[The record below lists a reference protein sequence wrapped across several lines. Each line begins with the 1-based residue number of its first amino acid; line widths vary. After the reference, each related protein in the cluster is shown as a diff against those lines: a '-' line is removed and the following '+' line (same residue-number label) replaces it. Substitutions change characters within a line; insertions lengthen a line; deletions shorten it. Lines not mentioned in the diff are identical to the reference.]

1 MLDKQGGSLMILVM
15 MAVGG
20 GILGDTVENL
30 TRDVVLEMGVIYV
43 RVRQQERRTTRIL
56 LARVGKRSVGI
67 ESAGCGTRFAAM
79 SLEHPSSVH
88 CPDKSLFR
96 LRPS

>member
-1 MLDKQGGSLMILVM
+1 MLDKQGGRLMILVM

-20 GILGDTVENL
+20 RILGDAVENL

-56 LARVGKRSVGI
+56 FARVGNGVWG
-67 ESAGCGTRFAAM
+67 
-79 SLEHPSSVH
+79 
-88 CPDKSLFR
+88 
-96 LRPS
+96 